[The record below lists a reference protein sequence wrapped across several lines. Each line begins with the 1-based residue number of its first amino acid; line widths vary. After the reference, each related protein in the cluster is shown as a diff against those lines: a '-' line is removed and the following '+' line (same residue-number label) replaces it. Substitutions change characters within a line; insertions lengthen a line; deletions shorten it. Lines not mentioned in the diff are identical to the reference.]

1 MVCKQLKYK
10 LNLQNL
16 HCKLFRGHICYKY
29 YNVTKQQK
37 IILFILASINFT
49 HILDFMIMMPLS
61 NYLMPAFKIS
71 PEKFSYIVASYSIS
85 ACCSGLIAMFFVDR
99 FDRKKVVVFA
109 YTGFLIGTLCCGISP
124 HYYTLMASRIVA
136 GLFGGILGA
145 QVLSIVSDAFNYENR
160 GKAMGFLF
168 SAFSFASVI
177 GVPLALFLAQH
188 LGWHTPFFLIVGL
201 GALILFSIIK
211 YLPNFTTHLVD
222 KSVRATPKEIINN
235 IILKRLNL
243 TAFSLSATLML
254 GHFVIIPFL
263 NPYMEHNVGFTDW
276 QRNLIYI
283 IGGLLTIFSAPMAG
297 KLADKFGKHTV
308 FATFAA
314 LSLIPIYLVTN
325 LTFMP
330 YYYALIITG
339 IWFILSSSRNIPAQA
354 LVSNIVPPHQR
365 GSFQSFNSCV
375 TSMFVGLASLIAGKI
390 VTQDAT
396 GKLHHYN
403 IAGYLSIA
411 IVIVAII
418 ISRFIP
424 QQEVVKK

>member
-1 MVCKQLKYK
+1 M
-10 LNLQNL
+10 
-16 HCKLFRGHICYKY
+16 
-29 YNVTKQQK
+29 TKQQR
-37 IILFILASINFT
+37 IILFILTSINFT

-61 NYLMPAFKIS
+61 NYLMPAFKIN

-99 FDRKKVVVFA
+99 FDRKKVVMFA

-124 HYYTLMASRIVA
+124 NYMLLMLSRIVA

-145 QVLSIVSDAFNYENR
+145 QVLSIVSDTFSYEQR

-188 LGWHTPFFLIVGL
+188 IGWHTPFFLIVGL
-201 GALILFSIIK
+201 GVIILFCIISF
-211 YLPNFTTHLVD
+211 LPSFTTHLVD
-222 KSVRATPKEIINN
+222 KSLRASPTEIINQ
-235 IILKRLNL
+235 IILKPLNL

-263 NPYMEHNVGFTDW
+263 NPYMQHNVGFTDW

-283 IGGLLTIFSAPMAG
+283 IGGILTIFSAPFAG
-297 KLADKFGKHTV
+297 KLADKFGKHKVFAV
-308 FATFAA
+308 FAT
-314 LSLIPIYLVTN
+314 LSLVPIYLVTN

-354 LVSNIVPPHQR
+354 LISNIVPPHQR
-365 GSFQSFNSCV
+365 GSFQSFNSCI

-403 IAGYLSIA
+403 VAGYLSIV
-411 IVIVAII
+411 VIILAII

-424 QQEVVKK
+424 LQHGAKK